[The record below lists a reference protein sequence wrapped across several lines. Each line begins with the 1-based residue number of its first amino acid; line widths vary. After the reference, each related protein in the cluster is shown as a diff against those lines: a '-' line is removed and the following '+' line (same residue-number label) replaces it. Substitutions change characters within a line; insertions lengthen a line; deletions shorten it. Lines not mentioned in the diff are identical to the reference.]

1 MTAYKRLL
9 CTLVFALLLA
19 CAVSGCSKYM
29 EPPPDDVFEKWE
41 QLADESPGHSPS
53 EPEEREA
60 ESLAD
65 VEPETLE
72 DVEKT
77 PERDLPTFKVS
88 LRMRE
93 ANILAVVQALSR
105 AAKQSIVV
113 SPSVQGQVS
122 INAVKLP
129 WDQVFKSVLNANG
142 LVYAWD
148 GDIIR
153 VMTLDDLKGELER
166 KTIQK
171 QQQSETLAMQRV
183 EPLRTSIVR
192 IKYADAQTMQES
204 LTTFLTKDQEGNSR
218 GSIQVDS
225 HTNSLVIQAIP
236 SDLSRLTR
244 LVARLDRPRKQINLK
259 AYIVETTKE
268 TARALGVQWGGNY
281 AGRVADGN
289 NVFITPG
296 GYGTGVEDG
305 QYTYVPYTN
314 DGRPGISNNGFISS
328 FMPSGFPSENGSGLN
343 LGVMFGKLGGNILE
357 AQLQAL
363 EEENK
368 INIISSPSITTL
380 DNQKAFTESGEK
392 VPYQTDSSGDSGTTI
407 KFEDA
412 VLRLEITP
420 HIIDETYLKL
430 QVLIQKDEVD
440 FTRQVSGNPLIVK
453 KKTETTLIARDGET
467 VVISGLSKSHNT
479 WGEAGVP
486 GAKDVDGLG
495 WLFKSRDKSHN
506 LDEFLIFITPQVLAE
521 WRAGQKQRT
530 LKEIEQDLER
540 KRLKEQ
546 AESEETEAGAQ

>member
-1 MTAYKRLL
+1 MTSTYSMLL
-9 CTLVFALLLA
+9 RILLLSLLA
-19 CAVSGCSKYM
+19 GFAFGCSKYTQ
-29 EPPPDDVFEKWE
+29 PPPDDIFEKWE
-41 QLADESPGHSPS
+41 VLADESPGHSPT
-53 EPEEREA
+53 EPKQREA
-60 ESLAD
+60 ED
-65 VEPETLE
+65 VTVEEPETLE
-72 DVEKT
+72 DIKQE
-77 PERDLPTFKVS
+77 PPRDLPHFKVS
-88 LRMRE
+88 LRMRQ
-93 ANILAVVQALSR
+93 ADILAVVQALSR
-105 AAKQSIVV
+105 AAEQSIVV

-142 LVYAWD
+142 LVYSWD

-153 VMTLDDLKGELER
+153 VMTLEDLKGELER

-171 QQQSETLAMQRV
+171 QQQTETLAMQRV

-192 IKYADAQTMQES
+192 IKYADAATMQES
-204 LTTFLTKDQEGNSR
+204 LTTFLTKDQEGKSR

-236 SDLSRLTR
+236 ADLKRLTK

-259 AYIVETTKE
+259 AYIVETTKQ
-268 TARALGVQWGGNY
+268 TARALGVQWGAGY
-281 AGRVADGN
+281 TGRVADGN
-289 NVFITPG
+289 NIYITPG

-314 DGRPGISNNGFISS
+314 QGRPGISDQGFTSS
-328 FMPSGFPSENGSGLN
+328 FMPSGFPSDNGSGMS

-357 AQLQAL
+357 AQLHAL

-392 VPYQTDSSGDSGTTI
+392 VPYQTDSSGDTGTTI

-430 QVLIQKDEVD
+430 QVLIKKDEVD

-453 KKTETTLIARDGET
+453 KKTETTLIARNGET
-467 VVISGLSKSHNT
+467 VVISGLSKSRNN

-495 WLFKSRDKSHN
+495 WLFKSRDKSNN

-521 WRAGQKQRT
+521 WRKGQRQRT
-530 LKEIEQDLER
+530 LREIEQDLEK
-540 KRLKEQ
+540 KRMQQSQQKPGSQ
-546 AESEETEAGAQ
+546 